1 MGSLPLS
8 SRAAR
13 TVWRVAPK
21 RAYSGAVGWGA
32 GLGIPGWLRPTF
44 LARFARLYGIDVAEA
59 EHALAEYRT
68 LDDFFTRRL
77 REGARLVDS
86 DPDAVVAPSDG
97 TVIESG
103 VVTEGNL
110 VQVKGVLF
118 ELEDLL
124 GDAEL
129 AGRLEGG
136 GYLTTY
142 LSPRDYHRVHSP
154 VEGAVTGWRYM
165 PGKLYPVGASSVGRE
180 PGLFISNERLVTI
193 IDGGRAGL
201 CALVM
206 VAAVGVGHI
215 TAAYDETIATH
226 HRSFKPGKT
235 SQMRYD
241 VPRPVSKGAEIGT
254 FHLGSTTIV
263 VFEPRRVG
271 LGALAPGSATRMGE
285 AIGRVQTSGAGKA
298 SGIVP
303 GAMTETV

>member
-8 SRAAR
+8 SRAVR
-13 TVWRVAPK
+13 TAWRVAPK

-32 GLGIPGWLRPTF
+32 GIGIPGWFRPTF
-44 LARFARLYGIDVAEA
+44 LARFARLYGIDVTEA
-59 EHALAEYRT
+59 ERSLADYRT
-68 LDDFFTRRL
+68 LDAFFTRRL
-77 REGARLVDS
+77 REGARQIDG

-103 VVTEGNL
+103 VVTEGHL

-118 ELEDLL
+118 ELDDLL
-124 GDAEL
+124 GDGAL
-129 AGRLEGG
+129 AARFEGG

-154 VEGAVTGWRYM
+154 VAGAVVGWRYV
-165 PGKLYPVGASSVGRE
+165 PGTLYPVGAKSVARE
-180 PGLFISNERLVTI
+180 PGLFISNERLVTF
-193 IDGGRAGL
+193 IDAGQAGL

-226 HRSFKPGKT
+226 QRSFMRGGT
-235 SQMRYD
+235 TEMRYD
-241 VPRPVSKGAEIGT
+241 VPRPVAKGQEIGT

-263 VFEPRRVG
+263 VFESARVT
-271 LGALAPGSATRMGE
+271 LGALAPGALTRMGE
-285 AIGRVQTSGAGKA
+285 AIGRVQAVKTGAIG
-298 SGIVP
+298 P
-303 GAMTETV
+303 GAMTESA

>member
-1 MGSLPLS
+1 MGSLPFS

-32 GLGIPGWLRPTF
+32 ARGIPGWFRSTF
-44 LARFARLYGIDVAEA
+44 LGRFARLYGIDVTEA
-59 EHALAEYRT
+59 ERSLAEYRT
-68 LDDFFTRRL
+68 LDEFFTRRL
-77 REGARLVDS
+77 REGARPV
-86 DPDAVVAPSDG
+86 DPDVNVVVAPSDG

-103 VVTEGNL
+103 VVTEGQL

-118 ELEDLL
+118 ELDELL
-124 GDAEL
+124 GDASL
-129 AGRLEGG
+129 ASKFEGG

-154 VEGAVTGWRYM
+154 VAGSIVAWRHV
-165 PGKLYPVGASSVGRE
+165 PGTLFPVGASSVARE

-215 TAAYDETIATH
+215 TAAYDESIATH
-226 HRSFKPGKT
+226 HASFKRAGVTQK
-235 SQMRYD
+235 SYD
-241 VPRPVSKGAEIGT
+241 VPRPVAKGGEIGT
-254 FHLGSTTIV
+254 FHLGSTTIAVFQAGRV
-263 VFEPRRVG
+263 V
-271 LGALAPGSATRMGE
+271 LGDLPPNAVTRMGE
-285 AIGRVQTSGAGKA
+285 AMGRVQAVGVQTPVADA
-298 SGIVP
+298 N
-303 GAMTETV
+303 TETA